1 MHIKAKMIAFLG
13 LLLSCTVLLVI
24 FSGIIETNTLF
35 LLAAASFFVGVAIRE
50 SGLMLG
56 FGFFIAATLLS
67 FILAPNK
74 LYCITFSAMALYI
87 LLIETI
93 WEKRMMKNMNWNKV
107 FFIIKV
113 IIFNLMYIPV
123 LMLFKEIIFPGG
135 ISKKFLVIFII
146 LGQIALVIY
155 DIAYRYFQRN
165 IWGKIRVRLHL

>member
-113 IIFNLMYIPV
+113 IIFNLMYIPA

-135 ISKKFLVIFII
+135 IRNTFLVILII

-155 DIAYRYFQRN
+155 DIAYRYFQNN